1 MNQEPRSLLQ
11 PVTPEVRAHARQL
24 VRTARHASMAT
35 LVPETGAPLASR
47 VLVAPDIT
55 GDPVILISD
64 LSGHSQSLK
73 GDTRAS
79 LLFGQPGKGDPLA
92 HARITVNGVA
102 EEITKEHTD
111 YDRIRFRF
119 LLRQPKASL
128 YVDFPDF
135 RFFRIN
141 VSDASLNGGF
151 GKAFALTRADLTET
165 VADDIVD
172 AQKRVVEHM
181 NDDHA
186 DAIER
191 IVVHAGGE
199 AGDWLIGSID
209 SYGSDFVRGDKVFRV
224 EFPSE
229 ITTGKDYHMAFVGM
243 ARTAARQN

>member
-1 MNQEPRSLLQ
+1 MSQEPRSLLQ
-11 PVTPEVRAHARQL
+11 PVTQEVRAQARQL
-24 VRTARHASMAT
+24 VRTARHATMASI
-35 LVPETGAPLASR
+35 VPDTGAPLASR

-73 GDTRAS
+73 NDARAS
-79 LLFGQPGKGDPLA
+79 VMFGQPGKGDPLA
-92 HARITVNGVA
+92 HARITVNGLA
-102 EEITKEHTD
+102 EEIGKEHAD
-111 YDRIRFRF
+111 YERIRFRF
-119 LLRQPKASL
+119 LLRQPKAGL
-128 YVDFPDF
+128 YMDFPDF

-141 VSDASLNGGF
+141 LSDASLNGGF
-151 GKAFALTRADLTET
+151 GKAYALVRDDLTET
-165 VADDIVD
+165 VADDIVA

-209 SYGSDFVRGDKVFRV
+209 RFGSDFVRGDKVFRV

-243 ARTAARQN
+243 ARATAGHS